1 MKLFYLI
8 LVSIVLE
15 IILNSLVTLKKNATE
30 LSKQDLYSFFH
41 VYLVERL

>member
-15 IILNSLVTLKKNATE
+15 IILNSLVTLKKTPLN
-30 LSKQDLYSFFH
+30 
-41 VYLVERL
+41 